1 MMAHDGMDM
10 DDQSVDELRTTKKN
24 SSRKRQKEASS
35 DPLDDEVMNHDVDHM
50 DSNDNSRDAADVVSS
65 TTSTETT
72 VPSTSTRI
80 KKKQRQ
86 SGIITKATEQDLSA
100 IFSPPGLLLNSDW
113 NTAKDPVMKEF
124 VLHNF
129 AYDKNNTVAFKI
141 TVPPGSTR
149 WSVNICP
156 PNHFESTNILLH
168 FNPRKGR
175 KTELVMNDKQG
186 TWGT

>member
-1 MMAHDGMDM
+1 MDEDVIAHDNIDM
-10 DDQSVDELRTTKKN
+10 DDESVDERQPSSKT
-24 SSRKRQKEASS
+24 SSRKRQKDLIS
-35 DPLDDEVMNHDVDHM
+35 DPLDDEVMA
-50 DSNDNSRDAADVVSS
+50 RDADDIGKEVADVAPK
-65 TTSTETT
+65 T
-72 VPSTSTRI
+72 VPAEGIIPVTSTRI

-86 SGIITKATEQDLSA
+86 SDIITKATEQDLSA

-113 NTAKDPVMKEF
+113 NTTKDPVLKEF
-124 VLHNF
+124 VLDNF
-129 AYDKNNTVAFKI
+129 AYDKNNTLALKI

-168 FNPRKGR
+168 FNPRKGK